1 MATLSSV
8 LAWEI
13 MWTEEPGGLPSMGSQ
28 RVVTTEGLSA
38 HTHTHTH
45 TQCTHTPTPTPTHVQ
60 NTFYMLF
67 LNQGVLKSSCNR

>member
-45 TQCTHTPTPTPTHVQ
+45 THNAHTHPHPHPHVYKIP
-60 NTFYMLF
+60 FICSF
-67 LNQGVLKSSCNR
+67 SIKGF